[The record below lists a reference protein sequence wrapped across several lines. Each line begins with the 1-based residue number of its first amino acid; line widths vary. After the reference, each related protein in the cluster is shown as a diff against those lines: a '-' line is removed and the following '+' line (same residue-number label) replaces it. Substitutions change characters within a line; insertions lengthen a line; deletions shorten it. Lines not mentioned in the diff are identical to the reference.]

1 MAEQRRAL
9 AAMDD
14 AALAGALGD
23 LAAAVAY
30 PSVSAGPSDIAA
42 IVRQRLVAEP
52 PARESIRNPRL
63 DRSPAGPAERPRR
76 DRRDPRPRR
85 DRRRRRAGRCPASG
99 SSSAARR
106 HRPRRRRPRP
116 RPRLAHAARRVDR
129 TRRQPSRGLDDGPRH
144 GRLARR
150 RSPHRRPRPRPPDR
164 PGDRPAGRRL
174 HPREPRRPRLVR
186 AARPAGRPGLRRR
199 AAAQRVPRPRRRRL
213 LPEDPLRAAPRSRR

>member
-30 PSVSAGPSDIAA
+30 PSVPAGPTRHRRD
-42 IVRQRLVAEP
+42 RP
-52 PARESIRNPRL
+52 PATRRRAAGPRVIRHPRL

-76 DRRDPRPRR
+76 GRRDPRPRR
-85 DRRRRRAGRCPASG
+85 DRRRRRAGPARHPDRL
-99 SSSAARR
+99 RR
-106 HRPRRRRPRP
+106 ADAIGPDGDALALAH
-116 RPRLAHAARRVDR
+116 AHAARRVDR
-129 TRRQPSRGLDDGPRH
+129 TRRQPSRGFDDGPRH

-213 LPEDPLRAAPRSRR
+213 LPEDPRRAAPRSRR